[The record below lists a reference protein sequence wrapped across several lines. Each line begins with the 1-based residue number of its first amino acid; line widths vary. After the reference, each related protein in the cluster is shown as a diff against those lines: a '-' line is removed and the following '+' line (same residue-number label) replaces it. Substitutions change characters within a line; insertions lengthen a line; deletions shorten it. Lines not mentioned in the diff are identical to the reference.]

1 MKFLKGLKS
10 FIFSDFTVLI
20 IPKTRKTT
28 KQFKLNALSTYMFII
43 AFLVLNVFVSVFS
56 VVYYNKSKA
65 SDSEITYLTSERVNN
80 LSVITTLEEEKN
92 LLTDENFNLMN
103 ENEDVLDY
111 LNRRIAEVND
121 LYIEMT
127 NVIST
132 FNEENNANISVPVSR
147 SLDRASIQAISTYK
161 NEDIEGAEMDFE
173 EMKEQDD
180 LTDVVNNMKTE
191 SAALIGE
198 IESQLEYLD
207 CLPDLLPVEGRI
219 SSGFGYRRHPIT
231 GLRSFHYGI
240 DITANRGTAVEAAGS
255 GVVVFSGWS
264 GAYGKVVIISHGYG
278 YETVYAHNN
287 TLLVEVGDVV
297 DKGQVISKVG
307 TTGSSTGP
315 HLHFEIRYDG
325 EAIDPT
331 GVLRFDN

>member
-1 MKFLKGLKS
+1 MKFLKSVKN

-20 IPKTRKTT
+20 IPNTRKTT
-28 KQFKLNALSTYMFII
+28 KQFKLNAFSTYTLII
-43 AFLVLNVFVSVFS
+43 AFLVLNVFVSISS

-65 SDSEITYLTSERVNN
+65 SDSEITYLSSERVTNLSTISSLKEENN
-80 LSVITTLEEEKN
+80 LLVDEKGN
-92 LLTDENFNLMN
+92 LLS

-111 LNRRIAEVND
+111 LNQRIAEVND
-121 LYIEMT
+121 LYIEMS
-127 NVIST
+127 NVIAT
-132 FNEENNANISVPVSR
+132 FNEENNSNISVPVTR
-147 SLDRASIQAISTYK
+147 SLDRTSIQAISTYR
-161 NEDIEGAEMDFE
+161 NVDAENTEMDLE

-180 LTDVVNNMKTE
+180 LTQVVYNMKTE
-191 SAALIGE
+191 SASLIDE
-198 IESQLEYLD
+198 IENQLEYLD
-207 CLPDLLPVEGRI
+207 RLPDLLPVEGKI

-240 DITANRGTAVEAAGS
+240 DITANRGDPVEAAGS

-264 GAYGKVVIISHGYG
+264 GTYGKVVIISHGFH

-297 DKGQVISKVG
+297 SKGQVISKVG

-325 EAIDPT
+325 EAINPT